1 MRLDL
6 ARTFCSGERDMPA
19 AHLKSLVSPSLVIAM
34 TVMAAGA
41 GCGGGGASAGA
52 RTIRFPIAVS
62 ESHPRLV
69 VARKFAANLERET
82 AGRLRVQFFTGG
94 ELYGARES
102 VRAAALGDAEM
113 ALEPETHYITF
124 DQAFRALDIPFQ
136 FDTTEQ
142 FHAFV
147 DTRLEP
153 RVRPSLEKSG
163 LTLLDCWDEGPMI
176 VAGRSSLIRTPA
188 DFSGLKVRSSGHDLL
203 ARSWNELGAAT
214 INIPIQ
220 EVYTALQQGVA
231 HAIFTT
237 FNTFISGKTQEVAP
251 KVVLWPVRSVY
262 VWVVNRAFW
271 EGLPEADRAIARRL
285 ADDATSEYNTL
296 IWSNYDELA
305 ATVRSA
311 PNGEFHELT
320 PAEHEAFTT
329 RLKPLLDGWRAE
341 FAPVFADQPGG
352 GS

>member
-1 MRLDL
+1 
-6 ARTFCSGERDMPA
+6 MP
-19 AHLKSLVSPSLVIAM
+19 HSRVSSLVCSLGLLVLLGACAACGSGAPSSQL
-34 TVMAAGA
+34 
-41 GCGGGGASAGA
+41 
-52 RTIRFPIAVS
+52 TIRFPIAVS
-62 ESHPRLV
+62 ESHPRLI

-94 ELYGARES
+94 ELYGAREA

-124 DQAFRALDIPFQ
+124 DEAFRALDIPFQ
-136 FDTTEQ
+136 FATTPE
-142 FHAFV
+142 FHAFI
-147 DTRLEP
+147 DARLEP
-153 RVRPSLEKSG
+153 RVSVSLARAG

-176 VAGRSSLIRTPA
+176 IAGRSSLVRTPG

-203 ARSWNELGAAT
+203 ARSWNDLGAAT

-237 FNTFISGKTQEVAP
+237 FNTFVSGKTHEVAP
-251 KVVLWPVRSVY
+251 KVVRWPARSVY

-271 EGLPEADRAIARRL
+271 ERIPEADRAIARRL
-285 ADDATSEYNTL
+285 ADDATAEYNTL
-296 IWSNYDELA
+296 IWSNYDALA
-305 ATVRSA
+305 DTVRKV

-320 PAEHEAFTT
+320 PAELDAFTT
-329 RLKPLLDGWRAE
+329 RLKPLLDAWRTE
-341 FAPVFADQPGG
+341 FASVFADQPGG

>member
-1 MRLDL
+1 
-6 ARTFCSGERDMPA
+6 MPA
-19 AHLKSLVSPSLVIAM
+19 APVKSLLRSSLM
-34 TVMAAGA
+34 MAVAVVAVAA
-41 GCGGGGASAGA
+41 GCGGAGSPA
-52 RTIRFPIAVS
+52 GVTTIRFPIAVS

-69 VARKFAANLERET
+69 VARKFAVNLERET

-136 FDTTEQ
+136 FDTTAQ
-142 FHAFV
+142 FHDFI

-153 RVRPSLEKSG
+153 RMRPSLEKSG
-163 LTLLDCWDEGPMI
+163 LALLDCWDEGPMI
-176 VAGRSSLIRTPA
+176 IAGRSQLIRTPA

-237 FNTFISGKTQEVAP
+237 FNTFVSGKTQEVAP

-271 EGLPEADRAIARRL
+271 EGLPDADRAIARRL
-285 ADDATSEYNTL
+285 ADEATAEYNTL
-296 IWSNYDELA
+296 IWSNYDQLV
-305 ATVRSA
+305 ATIRSV

-341 FAPVFADQPGG
+341 FAPVFGDQPGA